1 MNATD
6 FLILLVDASGGSVQG
21 RTLLQKRAFFVTVLV
36 DLDVDLGFDAHFYGP
51 YSSVVDNGV
60 TQLKNLRFIEECV
73 TAYGT
78 DIAGFEMKRY
88 DYKLT
93 ADGQQIAATMR
104 ESPEYRQIGT
114 CVKRLSE
121 AGNLNYM
128 ELSIAA
134 KAVYIL
140 RKKAKGMSKQEIIS
154 EAHKFDWN
162 IMPSSLET
170 AVSFLEKLNV
180 LNQ

>member
-1 MNATD
+1 
-6 FLILLVDASGGSVQG
+6 
-21 RTLLQKRAFFVTVLV
+21 
-36 DLDVDLGFDAHFYGP
+36 
-51 YSSVVDNGV
+51 
-60 TQLKNLRFIEECV
+60 
-73 TAYGT
+73 
-78 DIAGFEMKRY
+78 
-88 DYKLT
+88 
-93 ADGQQIAATMR
+93 
-104 ESPEYRQIGT
+104 
-114 CVKRLSE
+114 
-121 AGNLNYM
+121 M